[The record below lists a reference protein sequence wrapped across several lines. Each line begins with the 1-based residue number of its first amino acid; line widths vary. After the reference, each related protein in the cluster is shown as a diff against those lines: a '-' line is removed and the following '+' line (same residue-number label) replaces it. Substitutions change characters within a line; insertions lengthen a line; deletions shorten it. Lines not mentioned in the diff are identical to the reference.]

1 MENLLRERN
10 VNIRTLMDLS
20 HIDVSTREHL
30 KNVYACLCISML
42 SAATGAFLQFH
53 SAFPQIFVHASPFV
67 GLGLFFWLM
76 ATPRNG
82 RNDLKRLGILTAF
95 ALNIG
100 LGLGPL
106 LSTVIAINP
115 SIVMTAFLGTS
126 AIFLC
131 FTLSALYSRNR
142 TFLYLGGTLSSA
154 LCLLCLAS
162 LFNLFFQSVILFK
175 IHVYLGLIVMCG
187 FVLYDTQ
194 LIVEKCRHGDKDYVW
209 HSVELFLD
217 FVNIFRKIMIILA
230 MNEKQDKK
238 RK

>member
-1 MENLLRERN
+1 M
-10 VNIRTLMDLS
+10 
-20 HIDVSTREHL
+20 STREHL
-30 KNVYACLCISML
+30 KNVYASLCISML

-76 ATPRNG
+76 ATRRNG

-100 LGLGPL
+100 LCLGPL

-115 SIVMTAFLGTS
+115 STVMTAFLGTS

-131 FTLSALYSRNR
+131 FTLSALYYRNR
-142 TFLYLGGTLSSA
+142 TFLYLGGTLLSA
-154 LCLLCLAS
+154 LCVLCLAS

-175 IHVYLGLIVMCG
+175 IHVYLGLFVMCG

-194 LIVEKCRHGDKDYVW
+194 LIV
-209 HSVELFLD
+209 
-217 FVNIFRKIMIILA
+217 
-230 MNEKQDKK
+230 
-238 RK
+238 